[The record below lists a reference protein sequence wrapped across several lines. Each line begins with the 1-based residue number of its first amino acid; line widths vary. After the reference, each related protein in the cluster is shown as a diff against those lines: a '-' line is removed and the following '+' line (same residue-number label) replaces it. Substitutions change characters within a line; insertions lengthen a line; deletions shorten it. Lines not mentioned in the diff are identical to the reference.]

1 MISQRES
8 HNPVRQEML
17 VRNVRYKSDYHLWLE
32 QHKQVELLKTI
43 YISFVLRKLNIA
55 GDIPLHA
62 YQQHESSNLIVHYI
76 EPIGKNSFNYL
87 FDYLKDRTVKL
98 GYMLYLSD
106 RQIIERNG
114 FIEKVERHLLRPQ
127 QSPYYLSENKEQL
140 YGNIALSLIFINDKP
155 LYLKIESS
163 YALEKA
169 YNQAFSFDD
178 FAEVLFG

>member
-17 VRNVRYKSDYHLWLE
+17 VRSVRYKSDYHLWLE
-32 QHKQVELLKTI
+32 QQKQVELLKTI

-62 YQQHESSNLIVHYI
+62 YQQNESSNLIVHYI